1 MKYFSWIYIFLYTS
15 YVILGPHYISR
26 LIRNDTLEIVDTQSE
41 LISRL
46 FFLSYISYLTSA
58 YFFFNPNIISGTIA
72 IIVNITALLGYI
84 IKWFPIRNI
93 DPYYWTGMISHILVI
108 IPLFLGLKFY
118 KIDILGYVSKDKRIY
133 QYLSLIITGALLI
146 LYFIIQ
152 NNIYRDEK
160 WKDYLEPQKK
170 QI

>member
-26 LIRNDTLEIVDTQSE
+26 LIRNDTLEIVNTPTE
-41 LISRL
+41 LISRV

-58 YFFFNPNIISGTIA
+58 YFFINPNNMTWIIA
-72 IIVNITALLGYI
+72 ILVNISALLGYI

-108 IPLFLGLKFY
+108 LPLLFGLKYY
-118 KIDILGYVSKDKRIY
+118 KLDIVNNILKLKKD
-133 QYLSLIITGALLI
+133 QYLSITATVFLLI

-152 NNIYRDEK
+152 NNIYTDSK
-160 WKDYLEPQKK
+160 WKDILETE
-170 QI
+170 

>member
-1 MKYFSWIYIFLYTS
+1 MKYFSWIYIFLYAS
-15 YVILGPHYISR
+15 YVILGPHYIAR
-26 LIRNDTLEIVDTQSE
+26 TIRGDTLEIVDTPMT
-41 LISRL
+41 LASRI
-46 FFLSYISYLTSA
+46 FFLSYIAYLASA
-58 YFFFNPNIISGTIA
+58 YFFFYPNGLTWLIA
-72 IIVNITALLGYI
+72 IVINATAIIGYI
-84 IKWFPIRNI
+84 VRWFPIRNV
-93 DPYYWTGMISHILVI
+93 DPYYWTGLVAHILVI

-118 KIDILGYVSKDKRIY
+118 KIDIIRRIFTLKRD

>member
-26 LIRNDTLEIVDTQSE
+26 LIRNDTLEIVNTPTE
-41 LISRL
+41 LISRV

-58 YFFFNPNIISGTIA
+58 YFFINPNNMTWIIA
-72 IIVNITALLGYI
+72 ILVNISALLGYI
-84 IKWFPIRNI
+84 IKWFPIRDI

-108 IPLFLGLKFY
+108 LPLLFGLKYY
-118 KIDILGYVSKDKRIY
+118 KLDIVNNILKLKKD
-133 QYLSLIITGALLI
+133 QYLSITATIFLLI

-152 NNIYRDEK
+152 NNIYTDSK
-160 WKDYLEPQKK
+160 WKDILETE
-170 QI
+170 

>member
-46 FFLSYISYLTSA
+46 FFLSYIAYLATA

-133 QYLSLIITGALLI
+133 QYLSIVVTIFLLII
-146 LYFIIQ
+146 YFIAQ
-152 NNIYRDEK
+152 NNIYIDSK
-160 WKDYLEPQKK
+160 WKDILEAKVT
-170 QI
+170 

>member
-26 LIRNDTLEIVDTQSE
+26 LIRNDTLEIVNTPTE
-41 LISRL
+41 LISRV

-58 YFFFNPNIISGTIA
+58 YFFLNPNNTTWIIA
-72 IIVNITALLGYI
+72 ILVNITALLGYI
-84 IKWFPIRNI
+84 IKWYPIRDI

-108 IPLFLGLKFY
+108 LPVLFGQRYYRLN
-118 KIDILGYVSKDKRIY
+118 IDIFNLKKD
-133 QYLSLIITGALLI
+133 QYLSIVFTIVLLII
-146 LYFIIQ
+146 YFIIQ
-152 NNIYRDEK
+152 NNIYTDSKWRDI
-160 WKDYLEPQKK
+160 LEKK

>member
-26 LIRNDTLEIVDTQSE
+26 LIRNDTLEIVDTPIE

-58 YFFFNPNIISGTIA
+58 YFFLNPNSLSWIIA
-72 IIVNITALLGYI
+72 ILVNISALLGYI

-108 IPLFLGLKFY
+108 LPLLFGLKFY
-118 KIDILGYVSKDKRIY
+118 KLKINVFKKN
-133 QYLSLIITGALLI
+133 QYLSIAFTIILLII
-146 LYFIIQ
+146 YFIVQ
-152 NNIYRDEK
+152 NNIYTDSK
-160 WKDYLEPQKK
+160 WKEILEAE
-170 QI
+170 

>member
-1 MKYFSWIYIFLYTS
+1 MKYFSWIYIFLYIS

-26 LIRNDTLEIVDTQSE
+26 LIRNDKLEILNTPVK

-46 FFLSYISYLTSA
+46 FFLSYISYLTNA

-108 IPLFLGLKFY
+108 LPLLFGLKFY
-118 KIDILGYVSKDKRIY
+118 KINILGYVSKNKRIY
-133 QYLSLIITGALLI
+133 QYLSITLIIFLLI

-152 NNIYRDEK
+152 NNIYIDNK
-160 WKDYLEPQKK
+160 
-170 QI
+170 

>member
-1 MKYFSWIYIFLYTS
+1 MKYFSWIYIFLYAS

-26 LIRNDTLEIVDTQSE
+26 LIRNDTLEIVNTPTE

-58 YFFFNPNIISGTIA
+58 YFFLNPNNMTWIIA
-72 IIVNITALLGYI
+72 ILVNITALLGYI
-84 IKWFPIRNI
+84 IKWYPIRDI
-93 DPYYWTGMISHILVI
+93 DPYYWTGMISHIIVI
-108 IPLFLGLKFY
+108 LPVIFGQRYYRLN
-118 KIDILGYVSKDKRIY
+118 IDIFNLKKD
-133 QYLSLIITGALLI
+133 QYLSIVFTIFLLI

-152 NNIYRDEK
+152 NNIYIDSKWRDI
-160 WKDYLEPQKK
+160 LEKK

>member
-1 MKYFSWIYIFLYTS
+1 MKYFSWIYIFLYSS

-26 LIRNDTLEIVDTQSE
+26 LIRNDRLEIVDTPTE

-58 YFFFNPNIISGTIA
+58 YFFLNPNYLSWIIA
-72 IIVNITALLGYI
+72 ILVNISALIGYI

-108 IPLFLGLKFY
+108 LPLIFSLKFY
-118 KIDILGYVSKDKRIY
+118 KLNINILNFKKY
-133 QYLSLIITGALLI
+133 QYLSVTITIVLLII
-146 LYFIIQ
+146 YFIIQ
-152 NNIYRDEK
+152 NNIYTDSK
-160 WKDYLEPQKK
+160 WKDILEPKVT
-170 QI
+170 

>member
-1 MKYFSWIYIFLYTS
+1 MKYFFWIYIFLYSS

-26 LIRNDTLEIVDTQSE
+26 LIRNDRLEIVDTPTE

-108 IPLFLGLKFY
+108 LPLLLGLKFY
-118 KIDILGYVSKDKRIY
+118 KINILGYLSKDKRIY
-133 QYLSLIITGALLI
+133 HYLSIVVTIFLLII
-146 LYFIIQ
+146 YFIAQ
-152 NNIYRDEK
+152 NNIYTDSK
-160 WKDYLEPQKK
+160 WKEILEAE
-170 QI
+170 

>member
-26 LIRNDTLEIVDTQSE
+26 LIRNDTLEIVDTPVE

-58 YFFFNPNIISGTIA
+58 YFFINPNSLSWIIA
-72 IIVNITALLGYI
+72 ILVNISALLGYI
-84 IKWFPIRNI
+84 IKWFPIRDI

-108 IPLFLGLKFY
+108 LPLIFSLKFY
-118 KIDILGYVSKDKRIY
+118 KLNINILNLKKY
-133 QYLSLIITGALLI
+133 QYLSITITIFLLII
-146 LYFIIQ
+146 YFIIQ
-152 NNIYRDEK
+152 NNIYTDNK
-160 WKDYLEPQKK
+160 WKDILQAK

>member
-26 LIRNDTLEIVDTQSE
+26 LIRNDTLEIVDTPIE

-58 YFFFNPNIISGTIA
+58 YFFLNPNSLSWIIA
-72 IIVNITALLGYI
+72 ILVNISALLGYI

-108 IPLFLGLKFY
+108 LPLLFGLKFY
-118 KIDILGYVSKDKRIY
+118 KLKINVFKKN
-133 QYLSLIITGALLI
+133 QYLSISFTIILLII
-146 LYFIIQ
+146 YFIVQ
-152 NNIYRDEK
+152 NNIYTDSK
-160 WKDYLEPQKK
+160 WKEILEAE
-170 QI
+170 